1 VAKRFFTLGRMLLLG
16 SLACF
21 IVGYLLGSIPT
32 GYLVARARGVDLR
45 QVGSGN
51 IGATNAFRVLGRG
64 PGLVVLAGDALKG
77 YLACTV
83 GYQSCLRLLEACG
96 VAAGAS
102 EVARVMAGLG
112 AVLGHTYTFWL
123 RFRGGK
129 GIATSAGVFAA
140 LAPWALAVALAGWIL
155 VLACFR
161 YVSLASIA
169 AAVLLPAMVWVMREH
184 AFLCWVTT
192 LVGVLVIA
200 RHHANLKRLWLG
212 TEPKVQWRGG
222 HRA

>member
-1 VAKRFFTLGRMLLLG
+1 MLWLGAVASFV
-16 SLACF
+16 
-21 IVGYLLGSIPT
+21 VGYLLGSIPT

-51 IGATNAFRVLGRG
+51 IGATNAFRVLGKG
-64 PGLVVLAGDALKG
+64 PGLVVLVGDALKG

-83 GYQSCLRLLEACG
+83 GSQGCLWLLEACG
-96 VAAGAS
+96 VAVGGS
-102 EVARVMAGLG
+102 EVARVIAGLG
-112 AVLGHTYTFWL
+112 AVVGHTYTFWL
-123 RFRGGK
+123 RFCGGK

-140 LAPWALAVALAGWIL
+140 LAPWALGVALAGWIL

-161 YVSLASIA
+161 YVSLASVVA
-169 AAVLLPAMVWVMREH
+169 AMLLPAMVWLMREH
-184 AFLCWVTT
+184 VLLCWTT
-192 LVGVLVIA
+192 TVVGVLVIA